1 MQDTSMARAQR
12 FYPPQRL
19 GALTDGVFAIALT
32 LLVLE
37 LKLPDPPP
45 DTLTLQQIFVTD
57 WHPFL
62 AWIISFA
69 VLARLWFIH
78 HDTAASLIRASSHI
92 LLINML
98 FLGSISLVPF
108 SANLISVYDL
118 NETLS
123 LQIFAMVIGLNSLIL
138 GWFIHSAE
146 KDQALTEGRDPH
158 WSRRAVHHL
167 VLVPILAV
175 IAALLSF
182 VDPTLTLIIWGVE
195 SVVVVIVLIT
205 SGRVS
210 DDHIPQT

>member
-1 MQDTSMARAQR
+1 MARTQR

-45 DTLTLQQIFVTD
+45 ENLSLAELLAND

-69 VLARLWFIH
+69 VLARLWFIQ
-78 HDTAASLIRASSHI
+78 HDTAATLIRTSSHT

-98 FLGSISLVPF
+98 FLGSIALIPF

-123 LQIFAMVIGLNSLIL
+123 LQIFSIIIAINSLTL

-146 KDQALTEGRDPH
+146 HDRAVTEGRDRR
-158 WSRRAVHHL
+158 WSKRAVHHL

-175 IAALLSF
+175 IAALFSF
-182 VDPTLTLIIWGVE
+182 IDPALTLLIWGVE
-195 SVVVVIVLIT
+195 SIVVVTVLIT
-205 SGRVS
+205 SGRVEV
-210 DDHIPQT
+210 DQVPQT

>member
-1 MQDTSMARAQR
+1 MAKTSR

-45 DTLTLQQIFVTD
+45 DTLTLSEILAAD

-62 AWIISFA
+62 AWMISFA
-69 VLARLWFIH
+69 VLARLWFIQ
-78 HDTAASLIRASSHI
+78 HDTVATLIRASSHT
-92 LLINML
+92 LLINMF

-123 LQIFAMVIGLNSLIL
+123 LQIFAIIIGVNSLIL
-138 GWFIHSAE
+138 GWFVHSAE
-146 KDQALTEGRDPH
+146 HDQAVTEGRDPR
-158 WSRRAVHHL
+158 WSKRAIHHL
-167 VLVPILAV
+167 AIVPVLAV
-175 IAALLSF
+175 IAALFSF
-182 VDPTLTLIIWGVE
+182 VDPTLTLLIWGVE
-195 SVVVVIVLIT
+195 SIVVVTLLIT
-205 SGRVS
+205 SGRVE
-210 DDHIPQT
+210 DDQVPQT